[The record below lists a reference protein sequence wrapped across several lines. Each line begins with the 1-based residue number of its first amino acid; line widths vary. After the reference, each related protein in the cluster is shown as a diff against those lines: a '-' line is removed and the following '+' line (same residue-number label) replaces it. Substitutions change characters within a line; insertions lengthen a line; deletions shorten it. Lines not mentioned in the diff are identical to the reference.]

1 MPRGDD
7 RGKKKTMENIFFKPW
22 IGEDYETGGIFG
34 KKILVVGE
42 SHYCGHC
49 ERCGDAA
56 NAEECAGFT
65 TDHCIQPLLDGYTAG
80 WTGTFHKFER
90 SLVGHETDL
99 NESRKIWNSVAFYN
113 YIQKAMDG
121 PRTSPDWT
129 DFRDAEAAFFETL
142 DSLRPDVVI
151 VWGVGRMFDNMP
163 GGDRWREGGS
173 LEVGGYA
180 VKNGFYRLDNDRE
193 ARVLWVYHPSAG
205 YSWDWWY
212 KVIKTEL

>member
-1 MPRGDD
+1 MPRGDV
-7 RGKKKTMENIFFKPW
+7 RGKRKTMENIFFKPW
-22 IGEDYETGGIFG
+22 FGEDYETGGIFG

-49 ERCGDAA
+49 EGCGDVA
-56 NAEECAGFT
+56 NAEECAEFT
-65 TDHCIQPLLDGYTAG
+65 TDHCIQPLLEGYTAG

-142 DSLRPDVVI
+142 DSLHPDVVI

-163 GGDRWREGGS
+163 GGDRWREGES
-173 LEVGGYA
+173 LEVDGYA

>member
-7 RGKKKTMENIFFKPW
+7 RGKRKTMENIFFKPW

-49 ERCGDAA
+49 ERCGDVA
-56 NAEECAGFT
+56 NAEECAEFT
-65 TDHCIQPLLDGYTAG
+65 TNHCIQPLLDGYTAG

-129 DFRDAEAAFFETL
+129 DFRDAEAAFLRHSTHCIPTL
-142 DSLRPDVVI
+142 LSFGALAVCSTICPAAI
-151 VWGVGRMFDNMP
+151 AGEKAKVWKSTGMP
-163 GGDRWREGGS
+163 
-173 LEVGGYA
+173 
-180 VKNGFYRLDNDRE
+180 
-193 ARVLWVYHPSAG
+193 
-205 YSWDWWY
+205 
-212 KVIKTEL
+212 